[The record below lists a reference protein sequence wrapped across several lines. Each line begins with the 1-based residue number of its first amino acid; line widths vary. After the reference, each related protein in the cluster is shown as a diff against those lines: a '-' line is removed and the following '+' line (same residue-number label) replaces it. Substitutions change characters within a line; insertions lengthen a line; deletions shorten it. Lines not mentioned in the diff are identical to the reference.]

1 MVSKLDEYL
10 TEWEKDSEMD
20 ETEPGRE
27 LLRIP
32 KLHAKW
38 HRALSM
44 YTLLSVQT
52 NIEISERKKF
62 LFEYYLGKLTKEDL
76 KKLDIEPWNHTT
88 VRADLPVYMD
98 SDKTLNALILKKSGY
113 DAIISLVNN
122 ILKELGQRT
131 WQLKSYIDYEKML
144 NGN

>member
-1 MVSKLDEYL
+1 MSKLDEFL
-10 TEWEKDSEMD
+10 SEWEKDSEMD

>member
-1 MVSKLDEYL
+1 MSKLDEYL